1 MTDSGS
7 HPDSHPDS
15 HPKKRIL
22 VVDDDPAITEVI
34 ELALVSRGYDVV
46 TATDGAEGLRRAEQE
61 APDLVLLD
69 VVMPRRSGLM
79 MLERIRQWQP
89 GGPRVILMTGND
101 EPRHREFAQ
110 SRGAAAFFAKPFD
123 IDALVEAVD
132 AALAG

>member
-1 MTDSGS
+1 MTATETA
-7 HPDSHPDS
+7 PTTTRR
-15 HPKKRIL
+15 KRIL

-34 ELALVSRGYDVV
+34 EPALVSRGYDVV

-69 VVMPRRSGLM
+69 VVMPRRSGLL

-101 EPRHREFAQ
+101 EPRHREFAE

-123 IDALVEAVD
+123 IDALVDAVD
-132 AALAG
+132 EALAG